1 MSDFDFGDALED
13 AIENRQNT
21 AGLIF
26 AQGAVNQRAA
36 QLRALEKQLAVDN
49 KRARTEEERLSVEK
63 RRLRIEAERLAVEK
77 EAKSSA
83 EEQANEIRLLRGV
96 MVDMGADLAVM
107 KKAISTMVSGRWDQA
122 ITLRVAYVQ
131 VLLRLIGNRSH
142 VLCELGDLKEFQR
155 LGAEFT
161 EVSRECHQ
169 KGLSPEDPLQRVVNE
184 IESLDQWGHEA
195 KTLLDRGRRMLSSDL
210 LREGSFRAGL
220 PRMAAVSAEL
230 EDFIQTVDG
239 DVERISRQLP
249 LFCFVGP
256 SLNSSIGVIWE
267 LLHENRPASEWF
279 NPLSQSR
286 KELGQTRKWAEKA
299 RAQLS
304 QIGRLEVHALADN
317 DTLRAALQELERGN
331 PQNARMLSARPVS
344 ERFNDPQWEQLAVRL
359 QKMETEYAAAY
370 AVVIKGW
377 DPLEM
382 GRTIRSLNESVLWA
396 NVDPQSE
403 WGSALTTL
411 KLRARRYRLTAAVVP
426 PLVFVALLLVVIVY
440 QSQSNQEV
448 SAAKKKAEIKLEA
461 EAAER
466 AQRAEE
472 KGER

>member
-26 AQGAVNQRAA
+26 AQGAANQRAA

-161 EVSRECHQ
+161 EISRECHQ
-169 KGLSPEDPLQRVVNE
+169 RGLSPEDPLQRVVNE
-184 IESLDQWGHEA
+184 IESLDQWGLEA

-279 NPLSQSR
+279 NPLSQSI
-286 KELGQTRKWAEKA
+286 KELGQTKEWAEKA
-299 RAQLS
+299 RATLF

-448 SAAKKKAEIKLEA
+448 SAAKKAEIKLQA

-466 AQRAEE
+466 PRKSGR